1 MDFSHPSVAR
11 TVNRLRVLNLIALEG
26 AISRAEI
33 ARTLDLS
40 KPSTSE
46 IVALLLEENL
56 VTESGKAETAS
67 GRRPTN
73 LKLKADGALVLGI
86 DMDIR
91 TTTYT
96 VANIHGAI
104 LRMEKFPIREHPDP
118 KTAGAEIIKRILK
131 LTHESKIP
139 FKAIVLTTSGTF
151 SADRKTLV
159 AHTYWSWE
167 EIPLAEVIEKNTA
180 IPTIF
185 AETTR
190 SMSFAERWFHKETPP
205 SYLYIN
211 WGEHLESALYVNSV
225 DRLSRFEHTPVSR
238 TGLCFCGQIGCLETV
253 AGLSRIGKEEIPQ
266 AARAIGQALIAAD
279 RATAVDAIIIA
290 GPQAREHLPIIRE
303 SFQGSTP
310 IIPSILK
317 ERSTPLASVAVAL
330 DWGIFGRSMLEQTK
344 TATRNG

>member
-1 MDFSHPSVAR
+1 MDLSHPSVAR
-11 TVNRLRVLNLIALEG
+11 TVNRLRILNLIAREG

-33 ARTLDLS
+33 ARVLDLS

-56 VTESGKAETAS
+56 VMESGKAETVS
-67 GRRPTN
+67 GRKPTN
-73 LKLKADGALVLGI
+73 LKLKSDGALVLGI
-86 DMDIR
+86 DMDVR

-104 LRMEKFPIREHPDP
+104 LRMEKFPIQEHPDP
-118 KTAGAEIIKRILK
+118 KTAGAEVIKRILK
-131 LTHESKIP
+131 LTRESKVP
-139 FKAIVLTTSGTF
+139 FKAIVLTTGGTF
-151 SADRKTLV
+151 SEDRRTLV
-159 AHTYWSWE
+159 AHNYWSWE
-167 EIPLAEVIEKNTA
+167 QIPLAEVIEKNTL

-185 AETTR
+185 AHTTR
-190 SMSFAERWFHKETPP
+190 SMSFAERWFHKETPS

-211 WGEHLESALYVNSV
+211 WGEHLESALYINNV
-225 DRLSRFEHTPVSR
+225 DRLSRFEHTPVGQ
-238 TGLCFCGQIGCLETV
+238 TGLCFCGQIGCLETI
-253 AGLSRIGKEEIPQ
+253 AGLSRIGKEDLPH
-266 AARAIGQALIAAD
+266 AAMAIGKALIAAD

-290 GPQAREHLPIIRE
+290 GPQAREYLPIIQE
-303 SFQGSTP
+303 NYQGSTP

-330 DWGIFGRSMLEQTK
+330 DWGIFERSVLEQAK